1 MVAINGGHHNGG
13 GTMRKLRLTGLI
25 AVAVLAGAIAASAD
39 DQPSLDTQVK
49 DAIQLFKKTD
59 STIQKT
65 FDTAYGYVVFP
76 SIGKGAIGIGGA
88 AGDGQVYEKG
98 SLVGT
103 ARMTQITIGAQLGGQ
118 KFAEV
123 IFFEDKTSF
132 ENFKGSEWAMS
143 AGVSA
148 VAAAESA
155 SADAKY
161 KQGVIV
167 FTVAK
172 GGLMFEA
179 SVGGQKFRYTPF
191 DKK

>member
-1 MVAINGGHHNGG
+1 
-13 GTMRKLRLTGLI
+13 MRKLRLTGLI
-25 AVAVLAGAIAASAD
+25 AVVVLAGAMMVSAAEEQDLGS
-39 DQPSLDTQVK
+39 QVK
-49 DAIQLFKKTD
+49 DAIALFKKTD
-59 STIQKT
+59 STIGKL
-65 FDTAYGYVVFP
+65 FDSAYGYVVFP
-76 SIGKGAIGIGGA
+76 GIGKGAIGIGGA
-88 AGDGQVYEKG
+88 AGDGQVFEKG
-98 SLVGT
+98 TLVGT
-103 ARMTQITIGAQLGGQ
+103 ARMTQFTIGAQLGGQ

-123 IFFEDKTSF
+123 IFFEDRNSLEHFRT
-132 ENFKGSEWAMS
+132 SEWAMS

-161 KQGVIV
+161 KQGVVV

-179 SVGGQKFRYTPF
+179 SVGGQKFHFTPL

>member
-1 MVAINGGHHNGG
+1 
-13 GTMRKLRLTGLI
+13 MRMLRLTGLI
-25 AVAVLAGAIAASAD
+25 AVVVLAGAMAASAAD
-39 DQPSLDTQVK
+39 EPTLEAQVK

-59 STIQKT
+59 STIGKL

-76 SIGKGAIGIGGA
+76 SVGKGAVGIGAA
-88 AGDGQVYEKG
+88 AGHGQVFEKG
-98 SLVGT
+98 TLVGT
-103 ARMTQITIGAQLGGQ
+103 AKLTQITIGAQLGGQ
-118 KFAEV
+118 EFAEV
-123 IFFEDKTSF
+123 IFFEDKTSLD
-132 ENFKGSEWAMS
+132 NFKGSEWAMS

-161 KQGVIV
+161 KQGVVV

-179 SVGGQKFRYTPF
+179 SVGGQKFKFTPLE
-191 DKK
+191 KK